1 MSSRAAGLGLGL
13 VFGVVLVWSG
23 MASPDVLRAAFLFE
37 SSYLFLFFGSAVLVA
52 AIGLRLLRRS
62 QMRALLTRVPMHWD
76 VERPTLRRLAGAA
89 LFGIG
94 WGVADA
100 CPGPIAAQVGE
111 GIAWGLCS
119 LVGVVIGVYLF
130 LRRNQPE
137 PEPAID
143 PPVAYPQMVSQEG

>member
-1 MSSRAAGLGLGL
+1 MSSRAAGLGVGL

-37 SSYLFLFFGSAVLVA
+37 SSYVFLCFGSAVLVA
-52 AIGLRLLRRS
+52 AIGIRFLRRFKV
-62 QMRALLTRVPMHWD
+62 RALLTRVLVHWD
-76 VERPTLRRLAGAA
+76 TERPTFTRLAGAV

-100 CPGPIAAQVGE
+100 CPGPIAAQVGD
-111 GIAWGLCS
+111 GIASGLCTF
-119 LVGVVIGVYLF
+119 VGVIIGVYLF
-130 LRRNQPE
+130 QRRNQPE

-143 PPVAYPQMVSQEG
+143 ATCAYPELAATD

>member
-1 MSSRAAGLGLGL
+1 MSSRAAGLGVGL

-23 MASPDVLRAAFLFE
+23 MASPDVLRGAFLFE
-37 SSYLFLFFGSAVLVA
+37 SSYVFLFFGSAVLVG
-52 AIGLRLLRRS
+52 AIGLRLLRRFK
-62 QMRALLTRVPMHWD
+62 MRALLTRVPVHWD
-76 VERPTLRRLAGAA
+76 TERPTVPRLAGAA

-111 GIAWGLCS
+111 GIAWGLCTF
-119 LVGVVIGVYLF
+119 VGVVVGVYLF

-137 PEPAID
+137 PEPATD
-143 PPVAYPQMVSQEG
+143 APVASPELASQQG

>member
-1 MSSRAAGLGLGL
+1 MSSRAAGLAVGL
-13 VFGVVLVWSG
+13 VFGVVLVWSR
-23 MASPDVLRAAFLFE
+23 MASPDVLRAALLFE
-37 SSYLFLFFGSAVLVA
+37 SSYVFLFFGSAVLVA
-52 AIGLRLLRRS
+52 AIGIRLLRRFKV
-62 QMRALLTRVPMHWD
+62 RALLTRVPVHWD
-76 VERPTLRRLAGAA
+76 TERPTPRRLAGAV

-111 GIAWGLCS
+111 GIAWGLCTF
-119 LVGVVIGVYLF
+119 VGVVVGVYLF

-143 PPVAYPQMVSQEG
+143 TPGVSPELAATD